1 MGDHFQRES
10 MLEGVSR
17 QEGTAVPLEEPRVC
31 EENGEVRH
39 HLSMLHCGSA

>member
-10 MLEGVSR
+10 VLEGVSR

-31 EENGEVRH
+31 EENREVRH
-39 HLSMLHCGSA
+39 HLSVLHFSSA